1 MSQVVFEACK
11 FAVNNKN
18 NAIRNGTTKN
28 LNPLLIVEK
37 NDHPAVIFSSPNNNL
52 QYVMGAASVSKVG
65 FNPQSL
71 TVIFDITYKPKD
83 TKHNKYDVDFEE
95 CEAILVYNIDKDNN
109 VKSVMIPYT
118 INFDQI
124 EWHEQIECATED
136 ELRGHI
142 PKKLK
147 VIMGMSS
154 LTREKPDLLEILNLE
169 KDDLEGFDD
178 EKFEFF
184 SGRAVIS
191 ILMKKKFKV
200 IDLFTYKHI
209 EWTDAKN
216 KAKAFINALVE
227 MKKIDKKHENKFLD
241 LVEKNIG
248 SPAFHE
254 RFEHQLS
261 VVNFKPP
268 KKMGLN
274 TFVSM
279 FQQVCMSPGIES
291 TIFSSGKDDN

>member
-37 NDHPAVIFSSPNNNL
+37 NDHPAVILSSPNNNL

-83 TKHNKYDVDFEE
+83 KNHNKYDVDFEE

-109 VKSVMIPYT
+109 VKSVMLPYT

-147 VIMGMSS
+147 VIM
-154 LTREKPDLLEILNLE
+154 
-169 KDDLEGFDD
+169 
-178 EKFEFF
+178 
-184 SGRAVIS
+184 
-191 ILMKKKFKV
+191 
-200 IDLFTYKHI
+200 
-209 EWTDAKN
+209 
-216 KAKAFINALVE
+216 
-227 MKKIDKKHENKFLD
+227 
-241 LVEKNIG
+241 
-248 SPAFHE
+248 
-254 RFEHQLS
+254 
-261 VVNFKPP
+261 
-268 KKMGLN
+268 
-274 TFVSM
+274 
-279 FQQVCMSPGIES
+279 
-291 TIFSSGKDDN
+291 